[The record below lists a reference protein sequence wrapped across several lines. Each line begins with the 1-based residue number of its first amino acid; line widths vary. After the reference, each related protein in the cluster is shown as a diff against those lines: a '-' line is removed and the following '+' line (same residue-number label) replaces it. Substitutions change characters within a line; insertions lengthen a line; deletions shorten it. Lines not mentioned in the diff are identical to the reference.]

1 MFRKMI
7 AGASA
12 LAIGALVATGAL
24 AGGSSGGLYS
34 QTASAVSVQTLSA
47 TSVGPTVDVD
57 LVPIVSGN
65 ATLMGNQQ
73 QYAVGV
79 VQASANTGTSA
90 IVQQASSIGVG
101 ANLTFG
107 N

>member
-24 AGGSSGGLYS
+24 AWGEGGDTFNG
-34 QTASAVSVQTLSA
+34 TAVGVSVQFLTAVSVGPRSSSGVSINSGAATILDQTQ
-47 TSVGPTVDVD
+47 T
-57 LVPIVSGN
+57 N
-65 ATLMGNQQ
+65 
-73 QYAVGV
+73 AVGI

-90 IVQQASSIGVG
+90 IIQQASSIGVG
-101 ANLTFG
+101 ANLNF
-107 N
+107 

>member
-24 AGGSSGGLYS
+24 AWGEGGDTFNG
-34 QTASAVSVQTLSA
+34 TAVGVSVQFLTAVSV
-47 TSVGPTVDVD
+47 GPAIDID

-65 ATLMGNQQ
+65 ATIMDQTQQ
-73 QYAVGV
+73 NAIGI
-79 VQASANTGTSA
+79 VQASANTGASA

-101 ANLTFG
+101 ANLNF
-107 N
+107 